1 MSNWGNGYVTDITY
15 TTGWYRHQAPSVM
28 RFDRPR
34 KTNRDNYFIF
44 GSVVFPCFMA
54 SDSPIRTPLTSVA

>member
-1 MSNWGNGYVTDITY
+1 
-15 TTGWYRHQAPSVM
+15 M
-28 RFDRPR
+28 RFDRR
-34 KTNRDNYFIF
+34 RETNRDNYFIF

>member
-1 MSNWGNGYVTDITY
+1 
-15 TTGWYRHQAPSVM
+15 M
-28 RFDRPR
+28 RFDRR
-34 KTNRDNYFIF
+34 RKKTNRDSYFTF